1 MTLSEVINKLSMEQ
15 AIALGDL
22 DTLQTCR
29 IYIQMALMVGVE
41 HFTKD
46 MEEIVVMNKQGEEVA
61 RFKSVSE
68 CEAKL
73 GIPQNQI
80 SSALNGYQH
89 SAGGFLFMKLKDKE
103 LIPAKK
109 TA

>member
-1 MTLSEVINKLSMEQ
+1 MALV
-15 AIALGDL
+15 LGDL
-22 DTLQTCR
+22 GTLQTCR
-29 IYIQMALMVGVE
+29 TYIQMALMIGVE

-46 MEEIVVMNKQGEEVA
+46 MEEIIVMNKQGEEIV
-61 RFKSVSE
+61 RYKSVSE

-73 GIPQNQI
+73 GIPGNQI

-89 SAGGFLFMKLKDKE
+89 SAGGFLFMKAKDKE